1 MNTSS
6 HYDYGSNSTFISTW
20 KTDNAGVSTAT
31 QIKLPLNA
39 AGGRYNF
46 KVYWGEFGDTDYDT
60 ITTWNQAETTHTYT
74 VAGTYTIRIRGLCVG
89 WSFNNLGDKLKL
101 LRVLRWGS
109 VKLGNVPGHFQG
121 CTNLK
126 MDTITDLFNTNGTT
140 IFSGMFA
147 FCPVIDTIGRLN
159 NWDTSK
165 VTSMST
171 MFDMPQGANSTT
183 GSGIFNQNIGNWDT
197 GKVTSFN
204 AMFHFT
210 NVFNNGGSPDI
221 GNWNMSS
228 ATDTGGMFSR
238 ANAFN
243 QPIANWERV
252 GSTMGNVITMLDMFS
267 SSNRSYG
274 FNQPIGN
281 WNVSNVTNMGNMFYR
296 SCFNQDI
303 SNWNISKVTN
313 FSSLFGINGSFAVFS
328 VANLD
333 LMYNKWS
340 LLLVKPNV
348 TISFSSKR
356 STASDAGKAI
366 LQGPPNNWIITD
378 GGL

>member
-1 MNTSS
+1 
-6 HYDYGSNSTFISTW
+6 
-20 KTDNAGVSTAT
+20 
-31 QIKLPLNA
+31 
-39 AGGRYNF
+39 
-46 KVYWGEFGDTDYDT
+46 
-60 ITTWNQAETTHTYT
+60 
-74 VAGTYTIRIRGLCVG
+74 
-89 WSFNNLGDKLKL
+89 
-101 LRVLRWGS
+101 
-109 VKLGNVPGHFQG
+109 
-121 CTNLK
+121 
-126 MDTITDLFNTNGTT
+126 
-140 IFSGMFA
+140 
-147 FCPVIDTIGRLN
+147 
-159 NWDTSK
+159 
-165 VTSMST
+165 
-171 MFDMPQGANSTT
+171 
-183 GSGIFNQNIGNWDT
+183 
-197 GKVTSFN
+197 
-204 AMFHFT
+204 
-210 NVFNNGGSPDI
+210 
-221 GNWNMSS
+221 
-228 ATDTGGMFSR
+228 MFSR